1 MRKVIIIGN
10 TTYCIY
16 ALIYN
21 TTTVLYV
28 SIIIILIIFSIKMH
42 DEWEYLII
50 YDGLSDTRK

>member
-42 DEWEYLII
+42 DE
-50 YDGLSDTRK
+50 